1 MASRVGLG
9 ISNGPDVA
17 AFGATGL
24 SVFVFHA
31 VITAMLSTVPN
42 ATNIDLNGS
51 DVCSAMAADAEGLCD
66 SVQSGPRCAGL
77 SIGNGKGPL
86 AVVGGLLQRSV
97 LEEAG
102 LDEESTLR
110 SLARHLSSMLQLFD
124 FNEVI
129 SRRSS
134 ESFRRGRWAPGSE
147 EIVGGVGFKRTSN
160 SVSFDAN
167 LTITGL
173 RINGNGRL
181 LVRAYSG
188 KDILW
193 SAGRLGGSVKDLMV
207 DATSLASPLAGAA
220 DGHAVDKLEF
230 FGGGTDD
237 VVEMS
242 AVTRGPGFDPSGL
255 HNLFIVLDPWN
266 KRSVLWR
273 GRLASTAPYVDY
285 NTVLTEGLQW
295 ATTERPQGRD
305 VRTSRLLFS
314 ASLLDRV
321 MARCSGAVS
330 GENTTLEGWWEGLV
344 QWVGEEST
352 ASWSRKYHKSFDAAV
367 DAAVSSYTGP
377 GADFVIDQLVGFDM
391 EDSAECEG
399 RVGRAQVEKARR
411 LLWRLRDDFEGLGGL
426 EEPLS
431 VHWSRETI
439 GGKGPGSGRGA
450 VQYSEGDVVAWV
462 NELIAQVLSPER
474 QGPV

>member
-1 MASRVGLG
+1 MAAMCARPWAVDDVVVGLRSR
-9 ISNGPDVA
+9 ILLP
-17 AFGATGL
+17 L
-24 SVFVFHA
+24 SA
-31 VITAMLSTVPN
+31 LK
-42 ATNIDLNGS
+42 
-51 DVCSAMAADAEGLCD
+51 AADKEGICT
-66 SVQSGPRCAGL
+66 SVQSGPRCVGL
-77 SIGNGKGPL
+77 SIGNGEGPP
-86 AVVGGLLQRSV
+86 AAVGGLLQRSA

-102 LDEESTLR
+102 LGVESTLR
-110 SLARHLSSMLQLFD
+110 SLATHLSSMLQLFD

-134 ESFRRGRWAPGSE
+134 ESFRRGRWAPGNE
-147 EIVGGVGFKRTSN
+147 EIVGGVGFRRTSN
-160 SVSFDAN
+160 RVSFDAN

-193 SAGRLGGSVKDLMV
+193 SAGRLGGSAKDLMV
-207 DATSLASPLAGAA
+207 DAASLASPLAGAA
-220 DGHAVDKLEF
+220 DVHAVDKLEF

-237 VVEMS
+237 VLEMS
-242 AVTRGPGFDPSGL
+242 AVTRGPGFDPHGL

-266 KRSVLWR
+266 ERSALWR

-314 ASLLDRV
+314 ASLLARV
-321 MARCSGAVS
+321 MARCSRTVLES
-330 GENTTLEGWWEGLV
+330 NTTLEGWWEGLV
-344 QWVGEEST
+344 QWVGEVSM

-367 DAAVSSYTGP
+367 DTAVSSYTGP
-377 GADFVIDQLVGFDM
+377 GADFVIDHLVGFDM

-399 RVGRAQVEKARR
+399 RVGRALVEKARR

-439 GGKGPGSGRGA
+439 GGKEPGSGRGA

-462 NELIAQVLSPER
+462 NELIAQVLSPEG